1 MKDGILMGINKSD
14 YQKKQIRTLVLST
27 NVNDYDT
34 GGPIVDGSISK
45 TLSSDGDQIADSP
58 IPAKLHGLIVG
69 RKYYTQ
75 PMSKNTVASAQRPR
89 SQYKSEGIKQ
99 FQLKPVITY
108 TYSLRT

>member
-1 MKDGILMGINKSD
+1 MGINNSD

-34 GGPIVDGSISK
+34 GEPIVDGSISK

-69 RKYYTQ
+69 RKYYTVF
-75 PMSKNTVASAQRPR
+75 TLC